1 MSGEKSCTQK
11 EFFSKIPPKKVFQ
24 KKYFRISIK
33 SLDKPIR
40 TRYNKDTAGEKQKI
54 SLKKLKKVNQPK
66 GSNKTERKY
75 LL

>member
-1 MSGEKSCTQK
+1 MSGCTQK
-11 EFFSKIPPKKVFQ
+11 EFFSKIPPKKVF

-54 SLKKLKKVNQPK
+54 LLKKLKKVNQPK

>member
-1 MSGEKSCTQK
+1 MRRIGT
-11 EFFSKIPPKKVFQ
+11 FSKILLKKAL
-24 KKYFRISIK
+24 KKNREKYFRISIK
-33 SLDKPIR
+33 SLDKSFL